1 MQGDFLEILERY
13 LEILDTKFY
22 IQHLSPRPFRPTILE
37 KVFGKEIEQN
47 WTRTE
52 KFDICLY
59 VPFDCYRQ
67 SFISGW

>member
-37 KVFGKEIEQN
+37 KVFGTKQGN
-47 WTRTE
+47 
-52 KFDICLY
+52 
-59 VPFDCYRQ
+59 
-67 SFISGW
+67 